1 MFIRRSRRSAFR
13 LLNHRAHVEIWFK
26 LPGLNTSP
34 NSWLTTPPRM
44 NSVLAARYIAIGTM
58 ECGSALRSSPRDR
71 RKPYLFPPDLLSKM
85 IELPSSEHLECAPV
99 ATHLHA
105 PHSLQLACSMVRFK
119 HGLLTYSLRVDQPY
133 REGTA
138 RLREPHTQVQSA
150 DLPLVG
156 REQPGQPEPP

>member
-1 MFIRRSRRSAFR
+1 MFIRTSRRSTFR
-13 LLNHRAHVEIWFK
+13 LLNRRAHVEIWFK

-34 NSWLTTPPRM
+34 NSWLTTPPRT
-44 NSVLAARYIAIGTM
+44 NSVLAARYIAIDTM
-58 ECGSALRSSPRDR
+58 ECVALLCDQVLATGVHRIFCPPTYQGRSSSF
-71 RKPYLFPPDLLSKM
+71 LQVST
-85 IELPSSEHLECAPV
+85 SSV

-105 PHSLQLACSMVRFK
+105 PHSLQSACSMVRFK
-119 HGLLTYSLRVDQPY
+119 HGLFTYSLRVDQPY
-133 REGTA
+133 QEGTA